1 MTMRTM
7 RSLKLND
14 DLDNED
20 KMLSLILMV
29 IMTMRIVRSLKL
41 NDDIYSDD
49 DAVLKLNNFHY
60 TP

>member
-14 DLDNED
+14 DID
-20 KMLSLILMV
+20 
-29 IMTMRIVRSLKL
+29 
-41 NDDIYSDD
+41 SDD
-49 DAVLKLNNFHY
+49 DAILKLNNFQY